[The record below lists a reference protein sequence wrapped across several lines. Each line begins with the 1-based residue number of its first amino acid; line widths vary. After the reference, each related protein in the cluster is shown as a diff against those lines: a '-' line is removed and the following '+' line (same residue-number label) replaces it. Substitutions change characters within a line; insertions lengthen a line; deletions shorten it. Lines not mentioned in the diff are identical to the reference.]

1 MNINFILNFF
11 SFLVFILFL
20 IITFFE
26 IERKGGLSK
35 LFFLVSLSF
44 SFLCF
49 LLTTYY
55 FIISGSENIIMVMFS
70 ILLCI
75 MFFLYLLACLIDF
88 SFIKLR
94 LFFTPY
100 FLIIIIINNFFLL
113 NDFEIYKFNLFEK
126 KILSLHIIL
135 SLLAYSFLSIAAFS
149 SLSIFAIEKKLKAP
163 VQKFNAIYNLLPSIY
178 ESEKITIKLL
188 YTTQIFL
195 LLSLL
200 SGFIYSY
207 KLFNNNSFFLD
218 EKSIFSMITFILICG
233 LLFIRHFFGISGKKV
248 FNIVFLSYFFINF
261 SYFGIKIFW

>member
-11 SFLVFILFL
+11 SFLVFFLFL

-26 IERKGGLSK
+26 IKRKGGLLK
-35 LFFLVSLSF
+35 LLFFVSLFF
-44 SFLCF
+44 SFLSS
-49 LLTTYY
+49 LITTYY
-55 FIISGSENIIMVMFS
+55 FIVSGSENIILIMFS

-100 FLIIIIINNFFLL
+100 FLIIIIITNFFLL
-113 NDFEIYKFNLFEK
+113 NNFNTYNFNLFDK
-126 KILSLHIIL
+126 KLLSLHIIL
-135 SLLAYSFLSIAAFS
+135 SLLAYSFLTIAAFS
-149 SLSIFAIEKKLKAP
+149 SLSIFSIEKKLKGP
-163 VQKFNAIYNLLPSIY
+163 VHKFNAIYNILPSIY

-195 LLSLL
+195 LMSLL

-207 KLFNNNSFFLD
+207 KLLNNNSFFLD

-233 LLFIRHFFGISGKKV
+233 LLFIRYFFGISGKKV